1 VTTYDA
7 SYDYHKLKGKKK
19 MQKTTTTQQLKS
31 PEDTSLIFS
40 TDAESLNATSLE
52 TTENISENSKQL
64 CHLGSEYN
72 SNKSSASMSG
82 RIFVLSFTGKPLTPC
97 KNGKARKLICGGV
110 ARVVWNKFGEFG
122 IQMLIPTRENTP
134 KTVLGIDAGTKF
146 EGLSLIVGKENQL
159 NIMWLLPDKKTIVNK
174 LELRRQLRRARRWR
188 TCRRRECRFDN
199 RKKDGFIAPS
209 QLMMVQSR
217 LKAINEFF
225 KCYPINKVA
234 IEDVKFN
241 HRDNKWGKNFSTIEV
256 GKNMIKAFII
266 GKVGRDNYIT
276 FEGFETEQIRE
287 KLGLKKSSNKSL
299 ETFNSHCVDSFSIA
313 SELSNAEPNLNIKV
327 VDDTYRPTRRRLH
340 DTQPK
345 KGGTRDNYS
354 TGSFKGIRKGTICEF
369 GQIVGGTKKTYF
381 IRNSDNKRIGRTN
394 ISWLSHNFKL
404 KTEAFFLPTINGLG
418 IQNARFI

>member
-1 VTTYDA
+1 
-7 SYDYHKLKGKKK
+7 
-19 MQKTTTTQQLKS
+19 MQLKTTRNELKA
-31 PEDTSLIFS
+31 PENASLILCS
-40 TDAESLNATSLE
+40 AKESLNLKSLE
-52 TTENISENSKQL
+52 TTENISENSML
-64 CHLGSEYN
+64 VSHLGSGYN
-72 SNKSSASMSG
+72 LNESSASMSG

-97 KNGKARKLICGGV
+97 KPQKARKLLIGGV
-110 ARVVWNKFGEFG
+110 AKVVWNKFGEFG
-122 IQMLIPTRENTP
+122 IQMLIPTREEIP
-134 KTVLGIDAGTKF
+134 KTVLGIDTGTKF
-146 EGLSLIVGKENQL
+146 EGLSLIVGKENKL

-188 TCRRRECRFDN
+188 TCRRRVCRFDN
-199 RKKDGFIAPS
+199 KSREGFIAPS

-241 HRDNKWGKNFSTIEV
+241 HRDNKWGKNFSTIEI

-276 FEGFETEQIRE
+276 FEGFETEQIRN
-287 KLGLKKSSNKSL
+287 KLVLKKSSNKAS

-313 SELSNAEPNLNIKV
+313 SELSNAEPNFNIKV

-345 KGGTRDNYS
+345 KGNIREKYS
-354 TGSFKGIRKGTICEF
+354 TGNFKGIRKGTICEF
-369 GQIVGGTKKTYF
+369 GQIVGGTKKTHF

-394 ISWLSHNFKL
+394 VNWMSHNFKL

-418 IQNARFI
+418 IQNARFK